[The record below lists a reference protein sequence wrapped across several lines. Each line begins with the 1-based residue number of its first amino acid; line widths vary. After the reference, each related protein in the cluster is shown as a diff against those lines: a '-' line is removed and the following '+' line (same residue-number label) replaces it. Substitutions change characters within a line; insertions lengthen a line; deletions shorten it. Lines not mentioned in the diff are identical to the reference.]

1 METIGKLMVQSF
13 AVMPFDE
20 NCYVVYDDTREGV
33 VIDPGGMA
41 DEILS
46 FIRKTELS
54 IKAVLNTHGHCDHIG
69 ADDAIRDETKAP
81 LYIHKEDAP
90 MLGDAKLNLSAFMGF
105 RAIARPAEHLLSEG
119 DEISFGQSKLEVLHT
134 PGHSKGGVCF
144 VGDGVAFTGD
154 TLFAGSIGRSDFPGG
169 SEVEL
174 IGNIRK
180 RLLVLPDD
188 TKVYAGHGPSSEIAW
203 EREHNP
209 FLQWW
214 RNAEKI

>member
-1 METIGKLMVQSF
+1 MGTLTIRSF

-20 NCYVVYDDTREGV
+20 NCYVVSDNTGEGV

-41 DEILS
+41 STILEY
-46 FIRKTELS
+46 IREARLS

-69 ADDAIRDETKAP
+69 ADDAIRDATEAP

-90 MLGDAKLNLSAFMGF
+90 MLGDVKLNLSAFMGF
-105 RAIARPAEHLLSEG
+105 RALARPAEHLLSEG
-119 DEISFGQSKLEVLHT
+119 DVISFGQSKLEVLHT

-144 VGDGVAFTGD
+144 VGNGVVFTGD

-174 IGNIRK
+174 IGNIKK

-188 TKVYAGHGPSSEIAW
+188 MKVYSGHGPSSEIGW
-203 EREHNP
+203 ERVRNP
-209 FLQWW
+209 YLQW
-214 RNAEKI
+214 

>member
-1 METIGKLMVQSF
+1 MGTLTIRSF

-20 NCYVVYDDTREGV
+20 NCYVVSDDTGEGV

-41 DEILS
+41 STILEY
-46 FIRKTELS
+46 IREAKLS

-69 ADDAIRDETKAP
+69 ADDAIRDATEAP

-90 MLGDAKLNLSAFMGF
+90 MLGDVKLNLSAFMGL
-105 RAIARPAEHLLSEG
+105 RALARPAEHLLSEG
-119 DEISFGQSKLEVLHT
+119 DKISFGQSEMEVIHT
-134 PGHSKGGVCF
+134 PGHTVGGVCF
-144 VGDGVAFTGD
+144 VGDGVVFTGD

-174 IGNIRK
+174 IGNIKK

-188 TKVYAGHGPSSEIAW
+188 MKVYSGHGPSSEIGW
-203 EREHNP
+203 ERVRNP
-209 FLQWW
+209 YLQW
-214 RNAEKI
+214 

>member
-1 METIGKLMVQSF
+1 MGTLTIRSF

-20 NCYVVYDDTREGV
+20 NCYVVSDNTGEGV

-41 DEILS
+41 STILEY
-46 FIRKTELS
+46 IREAKLS

-69 ADDAIRDETKAP
+69 ADDAIRDATEAP

-90 MLGDAKLNLSAFMGF
+90 MLGDVKLNLSAFMGF
-105 RAIARPAEHLLSEG
+105 RALARPAEHLLSEG
-119 DEISFGQSKLEVLHT
+119 DVISFGQSKLEVLHT

-144 VGDGVAFTGD
+144 VGDGVVFTGD

-174 IGNIRK
+174 IGNIKK

-188 TKVYAGHGPSSEIAW
+188 MKVYSGHGPSSEIGW
-203 EREHNP
+203 ERARNP
-209 FLQWW
+209 YLQW
-214 RNAEKI
+214 

>member
-1 METIGKLMVQSF
+1 MGTLTIRSF

-20 NCYVVYDDTREGV
+20 NCYVVSDNTGEGV

-41 DEILS
+41 STILEY
-46 FIRKTELS
+46 IREAKLS

-69 ADDAIRDETKAP
+69 ADDAIRDATEAP

-90 MLGDAKLNLSAFMGF
+90 MLGDVKLNLSAFMGF
-105 RAIARPAEHLLSEG
+105 RALARPAEHLLSEG
-119 DEISFGQSKLEVLHT
+119 DVISFGQSKLEVLHT

-144 VGDGVAFTGD
+144 VGDGVVFTGD

-174 IGNIRK
+174 IGNIKK

-188 TKVYAGHGPSSEIAW
+188 MKVSSGHGPSSEIGW
-203 EREHNP
+203 ERVRNP
-209 FLQWW
+209 YLQW
-214 RNAEKI
+214 

>member
-1 METIGKLMVQSF
+1 MGTLTIRSF

-20 NCYVVYDDTREGV
+20 NCYVVSDNTGEGV

-41 DEILS
+41 STILEY
-46 FIRKTELS
+46 IREARLS

-69 ADDAIRDETKAP
+69 ADDAIRDATEAP

-90 MLGDAKLNLSAFMGF
+90 MLGDVKLNLSAFMGF
-105 RAIARPAEHLLSEG
+105 RALARPAEHLLSEG
-119 DEISFGQSKLEVLHT
+119 DVISFGQSKLEVLHT

-144 VGDGVAFTGD
+144 VGNGVVFTGD

-174 IGNIRK
+174 IGNIKK

-188 TKVYAGHGPSSEIAW
+188 MKVYSGHGPSSEIGW
-203 EREHNP
+203 ERARNP
-209 FLQWW
+209 YLQW
-214 RNAEKI
+214 

>member
-1 METIGKLMVQSF
+1 MGTLTIRSF

-20 NCYVVYDDTREGV
+20 NCYVVSDNTGEGV

-41 DEILS
+41 STILEY
-46 FIRKTELS
+46 IRGAKLS

-69 ADDAIRDETKAP
+69 ADDAIRDATEAP

-90 MLGDAKLNLSAFMGF
+90 MLGDVKLNLSAFMGF
-105 RAIARPAEHLLSEG
+105 RALARPAEHLLSEG
-119 DEISFGQSKLEVLHT
+119 DVISFGQSKLEVLHT

-144 VGDGVAFTGD
+144 VGDGVVFTGD

-174 IGNIRK
+174 IGNIKK

-188 TKVYAGHGPSSEIAW
+188 MKVYSGHGPSSEIGW
-203 EREHNP
+203 ERVRNP
-209 FLQWW
+209 YLQW
-214 RNAEKI
+214 